1 MLNINLKNKRGVFV
15 EKKLV
20 SKDVKEV
27 ISYLE
32 DARNRISYCEQ
43 IGSLELDLIDASIKS
58 LKGIGKD
65 VELLEKGYHIKMDI
79 TIDEAKRE
87 ITLFKE
93 DIQRAYEV
101 ASEECVNRPVRN
113 HLEIALKEVSVILDK
128 LSLIDNNAGEKFV
141 YEYLLSAFKNL
152 RKCITKTLTSVKLS
166 NYEDETIEKVK
177 CIDNNIDE
185 KIKKLEIFIKMKDF
199 NKI

>member
-1 MLNINLKNKRGVFV
+1 M